1 MPSGDAEPLIA
12 LRVDIDGDGTAQDHG
27 SHHTAV
33 HVARQDDL
41 FSPLC
46 HGEDHALHG
55 GGRAPHHEERMGC
68 AEGFRRQLLRI
79 PNHRNGMA
87 EIIERFHGVDIHG
100 HAAFPQ
106 ELRQLRIAAA
116 PLVAG
121 HIKRNDTHP
130 PELLQRLIDRR
141 ALL

>member
-1 MPSGDAEPLIA
+1 
-12 LRVDIDGDGTAQDHG
+12 
-27 SHHTAV
+27 
-33 HVARQDDL
+33 
-41 FSPLC
+41 
-46 HGEDHALHG
+46 
-55 GGRAPHHEERMGC
+55 MGC
-68 AEGFRRQLLRI
+68 AEGFRRQLLRV